1 MTTTP
6 SILIMFHKTEELF
19 RFAERALQLAS
30 EGRHNHEGAQVS
42 MGNSRAEPPV
52 GDGPHTCGRPVGLD
66 LRLHSGST
74 FALPAAVG
82 GGFWGILRP
91 ETSASAGGPQ

>member
-1 MTTTP
+1 
-6 SILIMFHKTEELF
+6 
-19 RFAERALQLAS
+19 
-30 EGRHNHEGAQVS
+30 
-42 MGNSRAEPPV
+42 MGSSRAEPPI

-82 GGFWGILRP
+82 GGFWGSLRP
-91 ETSASAGGPQ
+91 ETSASAGGPR